1 MTSTILVVDD
11 SPVERSLI
19 GGLLGRNP
27 EYLVQLVED
36 GGQALKQLATK
47 RTDLVITD
55 LIMPEMD
62 GLELV
67 RKVRKSY
74 PEIPVILMTAHG
86 NETIAAEALEQ
97 GAASYV
103 PKSQQAERLRETVER
118 VLERAA
124 ADRLRGRLTR
134 HVLEYRLRLALDN
147 DSRMIRPLVD
157 DIQEMMANVEF
168 ADSCERIRVGEAVE
182 EALLNALYHG
192 NLEISEG
199 ELAEARAELDGRRLA
214 RLVKQRRR
222 HPKYRDRMILVDLRI
237 STTQVRFVIRD
248 QGVGFD
254 VGAVLGDDATSRFE
268 AGRCR
273 GLTLIQ
279 SLMDHVEFNRDGN
292 ELTMSKRRSKPRRK
306 RSPRHS
312 GDDPA

>member
-11 SPVERSLI
+11 SAVERSLI
-19 GGLLGRNP
+19 RGLLERNP
-27 EYLVQLVED
+27 EYLVALAED
-36 GGQALKQLATK
+36 GEQALKHIATK
-47 RTDLVITD
+47 RTDLVVTD
-55 LIMPEMD
+55 LMMPGID

-67 RKVRKSY
+67 RRVRRRY
-74 PEIPVILMTAHG
+74 PEIPIILMTAHG
-86 NETIAAEALEQ
+86 NETIAAEALER

-103 PKSQQAERLRETVER
+103 PKSQQAERLRDAVER
-118 VLERAA
+118 VLERAS
-124 ADRLRGRLTR
+124 ADRFRGRLTR

-147 DSRMIRPLVD
+147 DSRLIRPLVD
-157 DIQEMMANVEF
+157 DIQEMMANVDF
-168 ADSCERIRVGEAVE
+168 ADTCERIRVGEAVE

-192 NLEISEG
+192 NLEISES
-199 ELAEARAELDGRRLA
+199 ELTEARAELDGRRLA

-222 HPKYRDRMILVDLRI
+222 QPKYRDRKILILVRI
-237 STTQVRFVIRD
+237 SAMQVRFVIRD

-254 VGAVLGDDATSRFE
+254 VGAVLGDDAAVRLE

-292 ELTMSKRRSKPRRK
+292 ELTMSKRRSKPRGK
-306 RSPRHS
+306 RSQRQS
-312 GDDPA
+312 GDDPS